1 MAAADLQ
8 HFLQRRELLAYEQRL
23 ARAVYA
29 YGVDLRRAM
38 WLHGST
44 IGDAA
49 MRGVDRRWN
58 EATKQLA
65 EFLEPPGHAPPTP
78 LLEELARLIRLLRAP
93 LPTLRV
99 LRPEHSGAWPIVTP
113 LGTTKGG
120 VHWLILDAERLT
132 EATPSERAF
141 ALGWGLGHLQC
152 DHGPIFAA
160 HWMAHHRGR
169 GVGFVRTLL
178 RHWSSVATFS
188 ADRAGMLA
196 TNSLEE
202 ALEGLPIC
210 DSPNLEWLPRAPS
223 LDARRQALED
233 FDRSTVM
240 IRLRLLAE
248 AGHSDWLVGPPRNAA
263 SGGVTE
269 RLSHVFGAAARLG
282 ARASWIASGGS
293 MPQPDAEPEGETS
306 DAASGPE
313 PEEGEAGT
321 KDGETGDQN
330 EEPPARPEDDP
341 ELEAR
346 LELALRDAWSV
357 ARCDQRLTRR
367 LKLL

>member
-58 EATKQLA
+58 EATKDLA
-65 EFLEPPGHAPPTP
+65 ERLEPPGRAPPTP
-78 LLEELARLIRLLRAP
+78 LLEELARQIRLLRAP
-93 LPTLRV
+93 LPTLR
-99 LRPEHSGAWPIVTP
+99 LLKPELSGQWPIVTP

-120 VHWLILDAERLT
+120 VHWLILDADRLT
-132 EATPSERAF
+132 EATPPERAF

-202 ALEGLPIC
+202 ALEGLPLC
-210 DSPNLEWLPRAPS
+210 DSPKVPWLPRTPS
-223 LDARRQALED
+223 LEARRQALED

-248 AGHSDWLVGPPRNAA
+248 AGHADWLVGSPRNAA
-263 SGGVTE
+263 TGGVAE

-282 ARASWIASGGS
+282 ARASWVASGGS
-293 MPQPDAEPEGETS
+293 MPKEDEPAPAEEAAKASDGEDADAPDE
-306 DAASGPE
+306 AAANE
-313 PEEGEAGT
+313 DPEERA
-321 KDGETGDQN
+321 
-330 EEPPARPEDDP
+330 ARPEDDP

-346 LELALRDAWSV
+346 LELALREAWSV